1 MSKFQQ
7 PRTRSFVAGAD
18 LSTHKY
24 KGVKHGTT
32 EGEVVLAAA
41 GEAEF
46 VLMNSP
52 KAGDAAECA
61 MIGGG
66 AMVQAGATFAIGAE
80 LASDANGKFVTA
92 LTGNKVIGLALSA
105 AAAADEYVEI
115 ERVRYVKA

>member
-18 LSTHKY
+18 LSSDKY
-24 KGVKHGTT
+24 KGVKHGST
-32 EGEVVLAAA
+32 EGEVVLAVA
-41 GEAEF
+41 GDAEF

-66 AMVQAGATFAIGAE
+66 AMVLSGAAFAIGAE
-80 LASDANGKFVTA
+80 LSSNAAGKFITA
-92 LTGNKVIGLALSA
+92 LSGNKVIGLALSA
-105 AAAADEYVEI
+105 AAGADEYVEI